1 MKELIKKIL
10 IEEQKGT
17 YHREGDVE
25 EWRINPYE
33 KTTTDLKEFL
43 SFIDNLPDTIEEL
56 DIQTELQLFNPRKIK
71 IIPQSDKNWKKRVKD
86 IIVSMIGKGDILSYS
101 LNSYFGTGN
110 KDYDK
115 HPYYI
120 SYELPGSKEFAERMR
135 RGDHGSL
142 D

>member
-1 MKELIKKIL
+1 MKELIKKVL
-10 IEEQKGT
+10 RETHKGT

-33 KTTTDLKEFL
+33 LKTDNYKEAL
-43 SFIDNLPDTIEEL
+43 NAIDNLPDTIEEL
-56 DIQTELQLFNPRKIK
+56 SIPTEIQLFNPSTEKLY
-71 IIPQSDKNWKKRVKD
+71 PSTDKSWKRRAKD
-86 IIVSMIGKGDILSYS
+86 IIIAMTRRGDILSYS
-101 LNSYFGTGN
+101 INSYFGTVN

-120 SYELPGSKEFAERMR
+120 SFELPGSKEFAERMR
-135 RGDHGSL
+135 SGEHGSL

>member
-1 MKELIKKIL
+1 MKGLIKKIL
-10 IEEQKGT
+10 REEQKGT

-33 KTTTDLKEFL
+33 RKTTDLKEFL
-43 SFIDNLPDTIEEL
+43 SFIDELPNTIKEL
-56 DIQTELQLFNPRKIK
+56 DIQTELQLFNPKKIK
-71 IIPQSDKNWKKRVKD
+71 IIPEDNKNWKKIVKD
-86 IIVSMIGKGDILSYS
+86 MVVSMIGKGDILSYS
-101 LNSYFGTGN
+101 INSYFGTAS

-120 SYELPGSKEFAERMR
+120 SYELPGSKEFAEKMR
-135 RGDHGSL
+135 SGYHGSL

>member
-1 MKELIKKIL
+1 MKRLIKRIL

-17 YHREGDVE
+17 YHREGDIE

-33 KTTTDLKEFL
+33 KETTDLKEFL
-43 SFIDNLPDTIEEL
+43 SFIDDLPDTIAEL
-56 DIQTELQLFNPRKIK
+56 DIPIELQLFGTKRVK
-71 IIPQSDKNWKKRVKD
+71 IIPHKDKNWKKIAKD
-86 IIVSMIGKGDILSYS
+86 KIVSIIGEGDILSYS
-101 LNSYFGTGN
+101 INSYFGTTS

-115 HPYYI
+115 HPYYV
-120 SYELPGSKEFAERMR
+120 SYELPGSKEFAAQMR

>member
-25 EWRINPYE
+25 EWRINPYQQ
-33 KTTTDLKEFL
+33 TTSDLKEFL
-43 SFIDNLPDTIEEL
+43 SFIDDLPDTIPAL
-56 DIQTELQLFNPRKIK
+56 DVQSELQLFNAKRTK

-86 IIVSMIGKGDILSYS
+86 IVVSMIGEGEIVSYS
-101 LNSYFGTGN
+101 INSYYGTTD
-110 KDYDK
+110 KEYDK

-120 SYELPGSKEFAERMR
+120 SYEMPGSKEFARHMR
-135 RGDHGSL
+135 RTSAGL
-142 D
+142 